1 MTGLMMFER
10 MGVHELTAMR
20 STLLRGVVS
29 VRYSTAE
36 EREGWKVQADEI
48 TAELTRRNELKT

>member
-1 MTGLMMFER
+1 MMFER

-36 EREGWKVQADEI
+36 EREGWQAQVDAI
-48 TAELTRRNELKT
+48 TAELTRRNESKP